1 MDTLLL
7 SRWEAG
13 KTCELKVFNAT
24 GQEVPTEIVE
34 MTTIVNEAG
43 SQDMTITAC
52 TGTGI
57 TSVDR
62 KIHSAINYVAR
73 IVKKADVQTWSEA
86 EAHLWE
92 EYDKYWNTPKPNA

>member
-34 MTTIVNEAG
+34 MTTIVKEAG

-57 TSVDR
+57 KGVDR
-62 KIHSAINYVAR
+62 KKSSLFNYIAVIA
-73 IVKKADVQTWSEA
+73 KKAEVKTWSEA
-86 EAHLWE
+86 EALLWQ
-92 EYDKYWNTPKPNA
+92 EYHKNWDSCK